1 MIALRFFFRSWYGN
15 LWSMFLLAA
24 ISSFLITFYA
34 TELSVPWSLTLRKHM
49 LIFLFS
55 FILMVLVIVPT
66 SYVVYRLDTDNF
78 MRQHELLRYLIQ
90 FLLLILLMGALALR
104 VVYELYL
111 ALFGVDLQ
119 QAAYFER
126 DFVVVIFCLIMVQV
140 YYFIRKERKVR
151 AYTFKRN
158 QIMKMWLF
166 HREESIDE
174 IGSGK
179 VLLWQELQDSRAQ
192 QENLRILHETQLDE
206 LSVERDKL
214 IKFYEDDLQEL
225 RVRKQHL
232 RSSHELLSMDEMRL
246 KICLKELSDEVLV
259 IIGAENEYVRI
270 PQIAYFHLKEGSSR
284 FKLVD
289 VLLLDGREGKVDLES
304 LAKIEKL
311 WPNLLFR
318 AGRGLLIMH
327 LAIRTVLKEGDM
339 CFIVFYGATQEK
351 YKLQVDVYE
360 KLLKTRA
367 EWTKLMPERQ

>member
-1 MIALRFFFRSWYGN
+1 
-15 LWSMFLLAA
+15 MFLLAA
-24 ISSFLITFYA
+24 ISSFLITFYT

-55 FILMVLVIVPT
+55 FILMVLAIFPT
-66 SYVVYRLDTDNF
+66 GYVVYRLDTDSF

-90 FLLLILLMGALALR
+90 FLLLVMLMGALALR

-119 QAAYFER
+119 KAEYFER

-140 YYFIRKERKVR
+140 YYFIRKERKVS

-158 QIMKMWLF
+158 QIMKMWLL

-179 VLLWQELQDSRAQ
+179 VLLLQELKESRAQ
-192 QENLRILHETQLDE
+192 QESLRILHEKQLDE

-225 RVRKQHL
+225 RARKQHL

-327 LAIRTVLKEGDM
+327 LAIRTLLKEGDM
-339 CFIVFYGATQEK
+339 YFIVFYGATQEK
-351 YKLQVDVYE
+351 YKLQVDVYK

>member
-24 ISSFLITFYA
+24 ISSFLITFYT

-66 SYVVYRLDTDNF
+66 SYVVYRLDTDSF

-119 QAAYFER
+119 KAEYFER

-140 YYFIRKERKVR
+140 YYFIRKERKVS

-158 QIMKMWLF
+158 QIMKMWLL
-166 HREESIDE
+166 HHEESIDE

-179 VLLWQELQDSRAQ
+179 VLLLRELQESRAQ
-192 QENLRILHETQLDE
+192 QESLRMLHEKQLDE

-225 RVRKQHL
+225 RARKQHL

-327 LAIRTVLKEGDM
+327 LAIRTLLKEGDM
-339 CFIVFYGATQEK
+339 YFIVFYGATQET
-351 YKLQVDVYE
+351 YKLQVDVYK

>member
-24 ISSFLITFYA
+24 ISSFLITFYT

-55 FILMVLVIVPT
+55 FILMVLAIFPT
-66 SYVVYRLDTDNF
+66 GYVVYRLDTDSF

-90 FLLLILLMGALALR
+90 FLLLVMLMGALALR

-119 QAAYFER
+119 KAEYFER

-140 YYFIRKERKVR
+140 YYFIRKERKVS

-158 QIMKMWLF
+158 QIMKMWLL

-179 VLLWQELQDSRAQ
+179 VVLLQELKESRAQ
-192 QENLRILHETQLDE
+192 QESLRMLHETQLDE

-225 RVRKQHL
+225 RARKQHL

-339 CFIVFYGATQEK
+339 YFIVFYGATQEK
-351 YKLQVDVYE
+351 YKVQTDVYE

>member
-24 ISSFLITFYA
+24 ISSFLITFYT

-55 FILMVLVIVPT
+55 FILMVLAIFPT
-66 SYVVYRLDTDNF
+66 GYVVYRLDTDSF

-90 FLLLILLMGALALR
+90 FLLLVMLMGALALR

-119 QAAYFER
+119 KAEYFER

-140 YYFIRKERKVR
+140 YYFIRKERKVS

-158 QIMKMWLF
+158 QIMKMWLL

-179 VLLWQELQDSRAQ
+179 VLLLQELKESRAQ
-192 QENLRILHETQLDE
+192 QESLRILHEKQLDE

-225 RVRKQHL
+225 RARKQHL

-327 LAIRTVLKEGDM
+327 LAIRTLLKEGDM
-339 CFIVFYGATQEK
+339 YFIVFYGATQEK
-351 YKLQVDVYE
+351 YKLQVDVYK

>member
-24 ISSFLITFYA
+24 ISSFLITFYT

-55 FILMVLVIVPT
+55 FILMVLAIFPT
-66 SYVVYRLDTDNF
+66 GYVVYRLDTDSF

-90 FLLLILLMGALALR
+90 FLLLVMLMGALALR

-119 QAAYFER
+119 KAEYFER

-140 YYFIRKERKVR
+140 YYFIRKERKVS

-158 QIMKMWLF
+158 QIMKMWLL

-179 VLLWQELQDSRAQ
+179 VVLLQELKESRAQ
-192 QENLRILHETQLDE
+192 QESLRMLHETQLDE

-225 RVRKQHL
+225 RARKQHL

-327 LAIRTVLKEGDM
+327 LAIRTLLKEGDM
-339 CFIVFYGATQEK
+339 YFIVFYGATQEK
-351 YKLQVDVYE
+351 YKVQTDVYK

-367 EWTKLMPERQ
+367 EWTKLIPERQ